1 MNTTANIHKRY
12 NLLFTLPS
20 TALTLILL
28 VLVSATLVFTS
39 SFYGKIDIL
48 LQPQF
53 FIIFEAVLFVLLIIE
68 YLILKSNSL
77 AIFRRLA
84 FISVFSNGIW
94 LAFVTIG
101 SLLSPEKFLNFLII
115 GTFLSIAFRLLIFR
129 SVFSNHLRLVL
140 PTVSLQPVIL
150 SLLLSI
156 GYDLPKYTIENP
168 VLIGSGLILNL
179 SVLIYLKLVNS
190 ASSDILKVP
199 AITMLQAFLKAWTSE
214 EASSLEEIIEMSSS
228 KKIVQTS
235 ILKFKTENQN
245 PAVIIPEVHPGPFY
259 PIGSSNLPYQIYKFF
274 SEKKVLPLI
283 MHGVSGHELNLT
295 SKKEVDSLL
304 SSYNNLTKLGE
315 GETCSIPITTK
326 SGEAVAN
333 GFAFG
338 DYAVIFLTLSPNG
351 MEDFPREIM
360 NPLEEE
366 SIKNG
371 FKHLILIDTHNSQG
385 KTVNQEESGDLLVV
399 TKKILNQ
406 LRNAEQFSFK
416 VGYAH
421 SSEFNINFERDIGPA
436 GIGVLILEIE
446 RSKYTILVADSNNA
460 RRGLR
465 EELIHQLD
473 TLGILVIEL
482 CTTDTHIT
490 AGKVMTTHGYIAL
503 GDQTKTEY
511 LVDVIKKLYD
521 KAIIDVSKS
530 NFDVNTVKTEVKVV
544 GENMLT
550 DVSQALDKTIRTAR
564 RGGFSLVIFSMV
576 AMILTFLI

>member
-1 MNTTANIHKRY
+1 
-12 NLLFTLPS
+12 
-20 TALTLILL
+20 
-28 VLVSATLVFTS
+28 
-39 SFYGKIDIL
+39 
-48 LQPQF
+48 
-53 FIIFEAVLFVLLIIE
+53 
-68 YLILKSNSL
+68 
-77 AIFRRLA
+77 
-84 FISVFSNGIW
+84 
-94 LAFVTIG
+94 
-101 SLLSPEKFLNFLII
+101 
-115 GTFLSIAFRLLIFR
+115 
-129 SVFSNHLRLVL
+129 
-140 PTVSLQPVIL
+140 
-150 SLLLSI
+150 LSI
-156 GYDLPKYTIENP
+156 GYDFDLTKYIIENP
-168 VLIGSGLILNL
+168 VLVGSGLILNL
-179 SVLIYLKLVNS
+179 SVLIYLKLINS

-214 EASSLEEIIEMSSS
+214 EASSLEEIIEISSS

-235 ILKFKTENQN
+235 ILKFKTENKN
-245 PAVIIPEVHPGPFY
+245 PVVIIPEVHPGPFY

-274 SEKKVLPLI
+274 SERKVLPLI

-295 SKKEVDSLL
+295 SKKEVDNLL
-304 SSYNNLTKLGE
+304 SSYNNLIKLGE

-385 KTVNQEESGDLLVV
+385 KTVNQEESGDLIVV
-399 TKKILNQ
+399 TKKILKQ
-406 LRNAEQFSFK
+406 LKNAEQFSFK
-416 VGYAH
+416 VGHAH

-446 RSKYTILVADSNNA
+446 GNKYTILVADSNNA
-460 RRGLR
+460 RKGLR
-465 EELIHQLD
+465 EELIHQLN
-473 TLGILVIEL
+473 TLGISVIEL

-511 LVDVIKKLYD
+511 LVDTIKKLYD
-521 KAIIDVSKS
+521 KAIIEVSKS
-530 NFDVNTVKTEVKVV
+530 NFEVNIIKTEVKVV

-564 RGGFSLVIFSMV
+564 RGGLSLVILSLV